1 MAAARW
7 VILDRDGVINE
18 DSDAYVKSAD
28 EWVPLPGSIEAIARL
43 KRAGLPVAVTT
54 NQSGI
59 ARGLFG
65 LAELDAMHSKLAA
78 LLAQHGASVDG
89 IFFCPHGP
97 QDDCDCRKPL
107 PGLYVQ
113 AAQQLGLPLSDA
125 MVVGDS
131 LRDLQAAVAVG
142 AQPVL
147 VLTGK
152 GQKTQH
158 DDRLPPGTQVQAD
171 LAHVVDAL
179 LTPAIPSAGGQSPA

>member
-18 DSDAYVKSAD
+18 DSDAYVKSTD
-28 EWVPLPGSIEAIARL
+28 EWVPLPGSIEAIVRL
-43 KRAGLPVAVTT
+43 KRAGIAVAVTT

-78 LLAQHGASVDG
+78 LLAEHGASVDA

-113 AAQQLGLPLSDA
+113 AAQHLGLSLSDA
-125 MVVGDS
+125 VVVGDS

-152 GQKTQH
+152 GQITQH
-158 DDRLPPGTQVQAD
+158 DDRLPPGTQVHAD

-179 LTPAIPSAGGQSPA
+179 LQA

>member
-1 MAAARW
+1 MIAAARW

-18 DSDAYVKSAD
+18 DSDAYIKSAD

-43 KRAGLPVAVTT
+43 KRAGRPVAVTT

-65 LAELDAMHSKLAA
+65 LAELDAMHRKLAS
-78 LLAQHGASVDG
+78 LLAQHGASVDA

-97 QDDCDCRKPL
+97 LDDCDCRKPL

-113 AAQQLGLPLSDA
+113 ASERLGLPLSDA
-125 MVVGDS
+125 VVVGDS

-158 DDRLPPGTQVQAD
+158 DRHLPPGTRVYAD
-171 LAHVVDAL
+171 LAQAVDAL
-179 LTPAIPSAGGQSPA
+179 LQA